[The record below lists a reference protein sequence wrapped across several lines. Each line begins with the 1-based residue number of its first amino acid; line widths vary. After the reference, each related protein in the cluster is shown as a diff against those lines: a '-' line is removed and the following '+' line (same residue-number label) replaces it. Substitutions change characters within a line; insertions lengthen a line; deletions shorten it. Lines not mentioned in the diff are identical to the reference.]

1 MKRKGFTTI
10 ELLLVVAI
18 MVTVSLVAVVSYTM
32 INNKQKQ
39 KDYDVMV
46 KNIKTAAELYLNQNL
61 SVDTQLKTNGQVS
74 IPIQSLVNTGNLE
87 EYYTTNPK
95 DKTSVL
101 EMCVYAIVGEELNN
115 GIRNI
120 NYSDPIECGGYLVL
134 SDLNLYLFRLEE
146 DGKDVVYNPVIK
158 VIDENGTV
166 LLNNASK
173 EEYKRGGVEAKTIDN
188 EKELELENLTKGCH
202 TVQFHYEEKIF
213 DRKVCVEDI
222 GYCEI
227 KIKTDEGEETIDK
240 IAHGES
246 ITIDEYEPDKEGYIF
261 RGWKIE
267 GTEEKVESIT
277 CDNSEEGTK
286 EEIVIEPDWEELEE
300 IKYIVNYYV
309 EDVTGEYTLHR
320 SEDKYGQIKS
330 KINKNEIEKEI
341 ENTEYE
347 NAKIG
352 TTVLIIDGDYYK
364 NGNEYVTVEEGLE
377 IDLYYKRNVYTLNL
391 SKGTGVSS
399 ITATGCTE
407 VTAGSVYTCTY
418 GASVTVTATASTGY
432 TINSTLTGTNI
443 ANKTNGT
450 AFTMPVPT
458 SGTSVT
464 LTASAKASTYT
475 LNLSK
480 GTGVSSITATGCT
493 EVTAG
498 SKYTCAYGASVT
510 VTATASTGYT
520 INSTL
525 TGTNIADKTNGTAFT
540 MPVPTSGTSVTLTA
554 SAAPKDL
561 TVTFDVNGGSGSNTT
576 KTVTYGQ
583 TYGTL
588 ASAPSKSCA
597 TFAGWYTAASGGNL
611 VTASTKVTNGAPHTL
626 YAHYNTNTS
635 GGTWGSCTGGYCS
648 GCSAASNS
656 GQQTNTCGATRS
668 CTPSASSLGCNKN
681 GSITSDCDDDCG
693 YTYCKTTCGGEVYTN
708 LGSCAPTISCSVSIS
723 PNRFTYNKSVS
734 LSTWY
739 ITARTTVSGTYNVY
753 TTGYKNGGYCDVNT
767 NFTAGTT
774 YNISGLTTNYCT
786 STTIDVTSS
795 RSGSKTIYFTITH
808 NSTGTYKTCSWTY
821 SWS

>member
-10 ELLLVVAI
+10 ELLLVVALI
-18 MVTVSLVAVVSYTM
+18 VTVSLVAVVSYTM

-46 KNIKTAAELYLNQNL
+46 KNIKTAAELYISQNR
-61 SVDTQLKTNGQVS
+61 VVEEQLKTNGQVS
-74 IPIQSLVNTGNLE
+74 VPILSLVNTGNLE

-95 DKTSVL
+95 NKTSVL

-120 NYSDPIECGGYLVL
+120 NYSEPTECGGYLVL

-146 DGKDVVYNPVIK
+146 YGIDVLYNPVIK

-173 EEYKRGGVEAKTIDN
+173 EEYIRGGVEAKTIDN

-246 ITIDEYEPDKEGYIF
+246 ITIDEYEPDKEGHIF

-286 EEIVIEPDWEELEE
+286 EEIVIVPDWEELEDIE
-300 IKYIVNYYV
+300 YKVNYYV
-309 EDVTGEYTLHR
+309 KDGTGAYTIHS
-320 SEDKYGQIKS
+320 SETKQGQIKS

-352 TTVLIIDGDYYK
+352 STVLTIDGDYYK

-407 VTAGSVYTCTY
+407 VTAGSVYTC
-418 GASVTVTATASTGY
+418 
-432 TINSTLTGTNI
+432 
-443 ANKTNGT
+443 
-450 AFTMPVPT
+450 
-458 SGTSVT
+458 
-464 LTASAKASTYT
+464 
-475 LNLSK
+475 
-480 GTGVSSITATGCT
+480 
-493 EVTAG
+493 
-498 SKYTCAYGASVT
+498 AYGASVT

-520 INSTL
+520 INPEF
-525 TGTNIADKTNGTAFT
+525 TGTNISNKTNGAAFT

-561 TVTFDVNGGSGSNTT
+561 KVTFNVNGGSGSNTT

-583 TYGTL
+583 TYDTL

-611 VTASTKVTNGAPHTL
+611 VTASTKVTNGEDHTL
-626 YAHYNTNTS
+626 YAHYNANTS
-635 GGTWGSCTGGYCS
+635 GGTWGSCTGGSCN
-648 GCSAASNS
+648 GCNAKANS
-656 GQQTNTCGATRS
+656 GIQTNTCGATRS

-767 NFTAGTT
+767 NFTAGNT

>member
-10 ELLLVVAI
+10 ELLLVVALI
-18 MVTVSLVAVVSYTM
+18 VTVSLVAVVSYTM

-46 KNIKTAAELYLNQNL
+46 KNIKTAAELYISQNRA
-61 SVDTQLKTNGQVS
+61 VEEQLKTNGQVS
-74 IPIQSLVNTGNLE
+74 VPILSLVNTGNLE

-95 DKTSVL
+95 NKTSVL

-120 NYSDPIECGGYLVL
+120 NYSEPTECGGYLVL

-146 DGKDVVYNPVIK
+146 YGIDVLYNPVIK
-158 VIDENGTV
+158 VIDENGTI

-173 EEYKRGGVEAKTIDN
+173 EEYIRGGVEAKTIDN

-202 TVQFHYEEKIF
+202 TAQFHYEEKIF

-246 ITIDEYEPDKEGYIF
+246 IIIDEYEPDKEGHIF

-286 EEIVIEPDWEELEE
+286 EEIVIVPDWEELEDIE
-300 IKYIVNYYV
+300 YKVNYYV
-309 EDVTGEYTLHR
+309 KDGTGAYTIHS
-320 SEDKYGQIKS
+320 SETKQGQIKS

-352 TTVLIIDGDYYK
+352 TTVLTIDGDYYK

-407 VTAGSVYTCTY
+407 VTAGSVYTCAYGASVTVTATASSGYTINSTLTGTNIANKTNGTAFTMPAPTSGTSVTLTASATKSTYTLNLSKGTGVSSITATGCTAVTAGSVYTCAY

-464 LTASAKASTYT
+464 LAASATLKVLTVTLNKQSGSGGTSTLYLKYNTGWYSNSAGTTTAS
-475 LNLSK
+475 
-480 GTGVSSITATGCT
+480 
-493 EVTAG
+493 
-498 SKYTCAYGASVT
+498 SVT
-510 VTATASTGYT
+510 VPTRSGYCFKGYYTSTSGGGTQVINASGSILSGKTTIASADTTLYAYWTSQSYTCPSGWSVYNGQCRKSASTEYECTCCYNISYNCKNGTYCVSATGYYRSLSYPTCGYHASTSSTSCDISYAYFFSKTSTYQTWKYKYYNWSSSSESNSNWVQWNYYKATCVTYEKSSCPGTVISSTCETSGKYCSVGTLSGSYCYRSATAS
-520 INSTL
+520 
-525 TGTNIADKTNGTAFT
+525 
-540 MPVPTSGTSVTLTA
+540 
-554 SAAPKDL
+554 
-561 TVTFDVNGGSGSNTT
+561 
-576 KTVTYGQ
+576 
-583 TYGTL
+583 
-588 ASAPSKSCA
+588 C
-597 TFAGWYTAASGGNL
+597 
-611 VTASTKVTNGAPHTL
+611 
-626 YAHYNTNTS
+626 
-635 GGTWGSCTGGYCS
+635 
-648 GCSAASNS
+648 
-656 GQQTNTCGATRS
+656 
-668 CTPSASSLGCNKN
+668 
-681 GSITSDCDDDCG
+681 
-693 YTYCKTTCGGEVYTN
+693 
-708 LGSCAPTISCSVSIS
+708 
-723 PNRFTYNKSVS
+723 
-734 LSTWY
+734 
-739 ITARTTVSGTYNVY
+739 
-753 TTGYKNGGYCDVNT
+753 
-767 NFTAGTT
+767 
-774 YNISGLTTNYCT
+774 
-786 STTIDVTSS
+786 
-795 RSGSKTIYFTITH
+795 
-808 NSTGTYKTCSWTY
+808 
-821 SWS
+821 

>member
-10 ELLLVVAI
+10 ELLLVVALI
-18 MVTVSLVAVVSYTM
+18 VTVSLVAVVSYTM

-46 KNIKTAAELYLNQNL
+46 KNIKTAAELYISQNRA
-61 SVDTQLKTNGQVS
+61 VEEQLKTNGQVS
-74 IPIQSLVNTGNLE
+74 VPILSLVNTGNLE

-95 DKTSVL
+95 NKTSVL

-120 NYSDPIECGGYLVL
+120 NYSEPTECGGYLVL

-146 DGKDVVYNPVIK
+146 YGIDVLYNPVIK
-158 VIDENGTV
+158 VIDENGTI

-173 EEYKRGGVEAKTIDN
+173 EEYIRGGVEAKTIDN

-202 TVQFHYEEKIF
+202 TAQFHYEEKIF

-246 ITIDEYEPDKEGYIF
+246 I
-261 RGWKIE
+261 
-267 GTEEKVESIT
+267 
-277 CDNSEEGTK
+277 
-286 EEIVIEPDWEELEE
+286 
-300 IKYIVNYYV
+300 
-309 EDVTGEYTLHR
+309 
-320 SEDKYGQIKS
+320 
-330 KINKNEIEKEI
+330 
-341 ENTEYE
+341 
-347 NAKIG
+347 
-352 TTVLIIDGDYYK
+352 IID
-364 NGNEYVTVEEGLE
+364 EYVTVEEGLE

-407 VTAGSVYTCTY
+407 VTAGSVYTCAY

-443 ANKTNGT
+443 AN
-450 AFTMPVPT
+450 
-458 SGTSVT
+458 
-464 LTASAKASTYT
+464 
-475 LNLSK
+475 
-480 GTGVSSITATGCT
+480 
-493 EVTAG
+493 
-498 SKYTCAYGASVT
+498 
-510 VTATASTGYT
+510 
-520 INSTL
+520 
-525 TGTNIADKTNGTAFT
+525 KTNGTAFT

-611 VTASTKVTNGAPHTL
+611 VTASTEVTNGAPHTL
-626 YAHYNTNTS
+626 YAHYNANTS

-668 CTPSASSLGCNKN
+668 CTPSASSLECNKN

-739 ITARTTVSGTYNVY
+739 ITARTTVSGTYNVR

-767 NFTAGTT
+767 NLTAGNT